1 MEKVKKI
8 LLNIISLGLIALFGI
23 AVMAIIGFI
32 FWLDHIRFI
41 Y

>member
-8 LLNIISLGLIALFGI
+8 LLYIVSSAIIALFGI
-23 AVMAIIGFI
+23 AVMAIISFI